1 MKEWSSNPWQ
11 EKTSFSLTSH
21 CSESS
26 HCSLHSYIAWD
37 SMETPTS
44 LRVFALVC
52 SWSTRDNLGSQHE
65 SMCSLE
71 TWRHGLKNV
80 ESVCVF
86 CNGAYRWW
94 SMRDVS
100 SEFIGLLCFVHFSL
114 ILQPFWFEHQ
124 IMNISKTRLR
134 LTVAGCRWRCNWSWL
149 SSIRISGCRRTW
161 GRVSSYGSAAQPF
174 NPRWDD
180 WRAIGGCHLDCNLK
194 GHQQTN
200 NKQIMLAMGVE
211 GKSWNFHDCFFCW
224 RGVLLSIVYISI
236 GSSKR
241 LLWKEWDV
249 DISGNFIEWPIP
261 SSFPSLNSVMDWGE
275 WSGVEQ
281 LCEETSHGREI
292 CMLDAG
298 V

>member
-1 MKEWSSNPWQ
+1 MLK
-11 EKTSFSLTSH
+11 
-21 CSESS
+21 
-26 HCSLHSYIAWD
+26 
-37 SMETPTS
+37 
-44 LRVFALVC
+44 VFVYF
-52 SWSTRDNLGSQHE
+52 
-65 SMCSLE
+65 
-71 TWRHGLKNV
+71 V
-80 ESVCVF
+80 
-86 CNGAYRWW
+86 NGAYRWW

-194 GHQQTN
+194 GHHQTN
-200 NKQIMLAMGVE
+200 NKQIIRSCSMRWELKEHLETLMIHCSFTEGVYYFRKCMFGLGALKDCC
-211 GKSWNFHDCFFCW
+211 GKNGVRWYFWKFHRMTYSHLFPAPFPRW
-224 RGVLLSIVYISI
+224 ILS
-236 GSSKR
+236 
-241 LLWKEWDV
+241 
-249 DISGNFIEWPIP
+249 
-261 SSFPSLNSVMDWGE
+261 MDWGE

-281 LCEETSHGREI
+281 LCEATSHGREI